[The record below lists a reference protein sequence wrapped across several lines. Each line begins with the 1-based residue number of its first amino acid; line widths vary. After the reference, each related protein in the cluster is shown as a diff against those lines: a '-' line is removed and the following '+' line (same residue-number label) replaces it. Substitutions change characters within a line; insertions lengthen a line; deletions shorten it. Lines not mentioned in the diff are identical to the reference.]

1 MKPNYDEFLKAVSV
15 GAILGKLAPTIVAAG
30 VGVAFLTLSFI
41 WFIGLPLFHWSIS

>member
-30 VGVAFLTLSFI
+30 VAFLTLSFI